1 MTEKMTI
8 ERAREILSEKT
19 SDWDEFSQ
27 AKGFIDGWDARCR
40 CLMSQN
46 KWLWEVAKEKGFI
59 CVALYSFSRKELEHI
74 KGWIEWLLK
83 TKKR

>member
-1 MTEKMTI
+1 MN
-8 ERAREILSEKT
+8 
-19 SDWDEFSQ
+19 
-27 AKGFIDGWDARCR
+27 
-40 CLMSQN
+40 QN